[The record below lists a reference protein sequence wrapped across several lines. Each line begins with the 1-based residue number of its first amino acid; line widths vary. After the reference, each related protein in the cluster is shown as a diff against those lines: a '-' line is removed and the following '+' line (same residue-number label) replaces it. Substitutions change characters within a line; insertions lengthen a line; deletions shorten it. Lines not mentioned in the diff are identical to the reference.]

1 MSIAQA
7 QAMKK
12 ARLDI
17 EELQRQVAALTARF
31 RDLDDLLLMGQKADP
46 WPGAVP
52 MEAAT
57 CDRLGA
63 APTAEWVKDQYELV
77 KAGVGP
83 LAWTAEPPPFDP
95 YLIYN
100 ITPDDVGPPIFRP
113 EAIVS
118 ANIASPPKKRGRPP
132 KA

>member
-46 WPGAVP
+46 H
-52 MEAAT
+52 
-57 CDRLGA
+57 
-63 APTAEWVKDQYELV
+63 
-77 KAGVGP
+77 
-83 LAWTAEPPPFDP
+83 
-95 YLIYN
+95 LIYN

-113 EAIVS
+113 DAIVS